1 MSVIPQIPRI
11 YLASRSPRRRELL
24 TQIGIQFDTL
34 YFRDAP
40 RLDADV
46 DESAYAGE
54 AAGDYVERI
63 ARAKAEHG
71 RHLIEKRRLPQRLV
85 LAADTTVEL
94 SGSIIGKPVDA
105 ADARR
110 MLAELSGHTHRVLT
124 AVALQAGAQR
134 WAALSVSQVTFAELS
149 PARIAAYVDSGEPLG
164 KAGSYGIQGR
174 AAALIAHLSGSYS
187 GIMGLPLYETAQL
200 LRTAGFAF

>member
-105 ADARR
+105 ADARPF
-110 MLAELSGHTHRVLT
+110 LE
-124 AVALQAGAQR
+124 
-134 WAALSVSQVTFAELS
+134 
-149 PARIAAYVDSGEPLG
+149 AY
-164 KAGSYGIQGR
+164 Y
-174 AAALIAHLSGSYS
+174 
-187 GIMGLPLYETAQL
+187 AQL
-200 LRTAGFAF
+200 REKLGRSVVSGVR